1 MRFINKK
8 SAPNKERT
16 KELLELKKQIMAS
29 QTAILSAQNQF
40 EQVVD
45 PALIDCYIYELN
57 AAQLRYQ
64 FLIGRGFFLFLDI
77 AEGGKFP
84 SGVIEHG
91 VNCHTDPMLL
101 ALVHEIFKILIWPHH
116 GPYRRPGPDPPG

>member
-16 KELLELKKQIMAS
+16 KELKKQIMAS

-64 FLIGRGFFLFLDI
+64 FLLQSLKKRELQ
-77 AEGGKFP
+77 E
-84 SGVIEHG
+84 V
-91 VNCHTDPMLL
+91 
-101 ALVHEIFKILIWPHH
+101 
-116 GPYRRPGPDPPG
+116 

>member
-1 MRFINKK
+1 MDRSNEPLVLIM
-8 SAPNKERT
+8 
-16 KELLELKKQIMAS
+16 QIMAS

-64 FLIGRGFFLFLDI
+64 FLLQSLKKRELQ
-77 AEGGKFP
+77 E
-84 SGVIEHG
+84 V
-91 VNCHTDPMLL
+91 
-101 ALVHEIFKILIWPHH
+101 
-116 GPYRRPGPDPPG
+116 

>member
-40 EQVVD
+40 EHAVSSFVVWD
-45 PALIDCYIYELN
+45 VLP
-57 AAQLRYQ
+57 
-64 FLIGRGFFLFLDI
+64 
-77 AEGGKFP
+77 
-84 SGVIEHG
+84 
-91 VNCHTDPMLL
+91 LL
-101 ALVHEIFKILIWPHH
+101 
-116 GPYRRPGPDPPG
+116 